1 MECPAAIKPQHLR
14 PEQLKGC
21 GSTPEQ
27 LDAAALVTPQDL
39 AAARGFW
46 AYWGTPLLNAMLNAA
61 LEPAEAEASANARR
75 L

>member
-1 MECPAAIKPQHLR
+1 MECPAAIQPQHLR

-21 GSTPEQ
+21 GSTAEQ

-39 AAARGFW
+39 AAARGVW
-46 AYWGTPLLNAMLNAA
+46 PYWGRPLLNAML
-61 LEPAEAEASANARR
+61 EPADAEASVNPRR

>member
-14 PEQLKGC
+14 PEQLDG
-21 GSTPEQ
+21 
-27 LDAAALVTPQDL
+27 AALVTPQDL

-46 AYWGTPLLNAMLNAA
+46 AYWGRPLLNAT
-61 LEPAEAEASANARR
+61 LEPADAKASVNAHR